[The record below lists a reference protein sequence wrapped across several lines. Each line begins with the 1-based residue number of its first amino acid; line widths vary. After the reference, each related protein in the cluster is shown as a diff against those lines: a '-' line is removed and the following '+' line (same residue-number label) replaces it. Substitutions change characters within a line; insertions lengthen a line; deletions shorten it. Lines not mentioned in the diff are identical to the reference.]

1 MLGDGEPKYLNSPES
16 HIFHKGKMLY
26 NLHAA
31 KRAIRKA
38 ERAVVVEGYFDVL
51 RLCEVGVE
59 EVVAP
64 LGTSFTEEQAK
75 LLKRSCQDVY
85 LLYDSDTAGLRATFR
100 AADVL
105 LRAGL
110 RVSVA
115 TLPSGEDPDT
125 LAASG
130 GAAAIKSLLDDG
142 IDVLERKLQLL
153 ERKGWFGNLSGRR
166 KALDRLTPTIRAAS
180 DPVTRDL
187 YISRTAEALGVSL
200 ESVRRESE
208 GRPHRVRANFRPD
221 KQDSRPSVR
230 TVTAIPERELVR
242 VMLHRPDWRTRICEA
257 LPADVDL
264 NEPEGELLRLLVETD
279 EEVSASTLMTQV
291 EGNARILLRETLDQG
306 LGEENIDAIV
316 AGALSRLEGR
326 LLSRK
331 IREVEYRLPAADE
344 AEKIEL
350 LKQKA
355 ELSQQRREISS
366 NEWNLIRR
374 GGKSGA
380 G

>member
-1 MLGDGEPKYLNSPES
+1 MSLIQQFL
-16 HIFHKGKMLY
+16 I
-26 NLHAA
+26 
-31 KRAIRKA
+31 
-38 ERAVVVEGYFDVL
+38 AVRFV
-51 RLCEVGVE
+51 
-59 EVVAP
+59 
-64 LGTSFTEEQAK
+64 
-75 LLKRSCQDVY
+75 
-85 LLYDSDTAGLRATFR
+85 GLRATFR

-125 LAASG
+125 VAASG
-130 GAAAIKSLLDDG
+130 GATAINSLLDDG

-208 GRPHRVRANFRPD
+208 GRSRRVRANFRPD
-221 KQDSRPSVR
+221 MQDRRPSVR

-257 LPADVDL
+257 LPAGVGL

-279 EEVSASTLMTQV
+279 EEVSASTLMTQE
-291 EGNARILLRETLDQG
+291 EGNARVLLRETLDQG

-326 LLSRK
+326 LL
-331 IREVEYRLPAADE
+331 
-344 AEKIEL
+344 
-350 LKQKA
+350 
-355 ELSQQRREISS
+355 
-366 NEWNLIRR
+366 
-374 GGKSGA
+374 
-380 G
+380 